1 MTLKTHR
8 LRTVEPVRAFL
19 DGTGELDV
27 KSVERAAAYDFI
39 TETLNRL
46 GYAQLSRADKGV
58 IRQFLVKMTGLS
70 RAQTAR
76 LSCFAGSASQ
86 YRATGR
92 IRDRRGPPTRP
103 FPRRYTGEDIRLLAE
118 VDALHGTLSGPAT
131 RKRCERAYQVFA
143 DPRFERLA
151 RISNGHLYNLR
162 HSTTYQRRRGNVE
175 KTRAVHIRIGER
187 RRPHPQGHP
196 GFVPGGH
203 RPSGRPRRCQGPV
216 PHQSGRRGHTVP
228 THRLGA
234 AHQRTLPA
242 PGA

>member
-8 LRTVEPVRAFL
+8 LRTVEQVRAFL

-27 KSVERAAAYDFI
+27 KSGERAAAYDFI

-46 GYAQLSRADKGV
+46 GYARLSRADKGV
-58 IRQFLVKMTGLS
+58 MRQFLVKMTGLS

-76 LSCFAGSASQ
+76 LIWQ

-187 RRPHPQGHP
+187 RRPHPGPCVRAERCTVIRAPRGVGSDRSLRHGH
-196 GFVPGGH
+196 
-203 RPSGRPRRCQGPV
+203 
-216 PHQSGRRGHTVP
+216 
-228 THRLGA
+228 
-234 AHQRTLPA
+234 
-242 PGA
+242 

>member
-8 LRTVEPVRAFL
+8 LRTVEQVRAFL

-46 GYAQLSRADKGV
+46 GYARLSRADKGV
-58 IRQFLVKMTGLS
+58 MRQFLVKMTGLS

-76 LSCFAGSASQ
+76 LIWQ

-103 FPRRYTGEDIRLLAE
+103 FPRRYTGEDIRVLAE

-131 RKRCERAYQVFA
+131 RKRCERAYRVFA

-151 RISNGHLYNLR
+151 RISNPTLPC
-162 HSTTYQRRRGNVE
+162 
-175 KTRAVHIRIGER
+175 AVRR
-187 RRPHPQGHP
+187 RRPSAGANRARQLSLQPVAVGA
-196 GFVPGGH
+196 GEGGNDL
-203 RPSGRPRRCQGPV
+203 V
-216 PHQSGRRGHTVP
+216 
-228 THRLGA
+228 
-234 AHQRTLPA
+234 
-242 PGA
+242 